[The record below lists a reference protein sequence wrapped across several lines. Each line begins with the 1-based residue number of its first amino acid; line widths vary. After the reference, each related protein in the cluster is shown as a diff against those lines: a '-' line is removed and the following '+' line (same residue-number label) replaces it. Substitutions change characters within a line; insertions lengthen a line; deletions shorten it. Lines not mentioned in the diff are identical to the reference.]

1 MRLRFITIT
10 GLAIVMLFG
19 LPNMA
24 AAQIDEQCPHI
35 GPLLQQQQRRDR
47 RSAVTVRE
55 QLVKLCIQENKKD
68 FEKLIERTEEIAKLS
83 GELRTS
89 FDENKSLSKDDKQ
102 KLKRVEKLVK
112 KVRSELRANGQD
124 EDKELP
130 EDVVEALKLL
140 QESASNLVS
149 EIKKTTRHSVSLIAI
164 ETSNT
169 VMKIV
174 KFLRFGN

>member
-1 MRLRFITIT
+1 MRFLIIIGFGI
-10 GLAIVMLFG
+10 AALFG
-19 LPNMA
+19 LPGTA
-24 AAQIDEQCPHI
+24 AAQINQQCPHI
-35 GPLLQQQQRRDR
+35 EPLLQQQERRDR

-55 QLVKLCIQENKKD
+55 QLIKLCIQENKKD

-83 GELRTS
+83 GELQTS

-112 KVRSELRANGQD
+112 KVRSELRASGDD

-130 EDVVEALKLL
+130 QDVVEALKLL

-149 EIKKTTRHSVSLIAI
+149 EIKKTTRHSVSLVAI
-164 ETSNT
+164 KTSNT
-169 VMKIV
+169 VMSIV